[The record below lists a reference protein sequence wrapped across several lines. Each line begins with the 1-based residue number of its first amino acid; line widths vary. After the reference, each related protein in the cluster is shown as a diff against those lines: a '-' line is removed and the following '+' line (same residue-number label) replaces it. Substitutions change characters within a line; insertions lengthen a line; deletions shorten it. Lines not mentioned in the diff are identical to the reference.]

1 MFSPSVVKMSYCK
14 LAIKFFR
21 PYKILDKI
29 GTPTYKLELLANS
42 QVHPVFHVSQL
53 GNAAV
58 THVLVKWSSLPVE
71 MVVWE
76 DFHVLKS
83 QFPDAAAWGHA
94 ASSAGEN
101 LYVGTTPREEENNI

>member
-1 MFSPSVVKMSYCK
+1 
-14 LAIKFFR
+14 
-21 PYKILDKI
+21 
-29 GTPTYKLELLANS
+29 
-42 QVHPVFHVSQL
+42 
-53 GNAAV
+53 
-58 THVLVKWSSLPVE
+58 

>member
-53 GNAAV
+53 KP
-58 THVLVKWSSLPVE
+58 H
-71 MVVWE
+71 
-76 DFHVLKS
+76 
-83 QFPDAAAWGHA
+83 
-94 ASSAGEN
+94 
-101 LYVGTTPREEENNI
+101 TTDYTPTFTPLSEPIQLDLHYLEPELILDRR

>member
-1 MFSPSVVKMSYCK
+1 MVQS
-14 LAIKFFR
+14 
-21 PYKILDKI
+21 
-29 GTPTYKLELLANS
+29 TYR
-42 QVHPVFHVSQL
+42 
-53 GNAAV
+53 
-58 THVLVKWSSLPVE
+58 
-71 MVVWE
+71 E